1 MLQLLRPR
9 AQTEGRTLRYHPLDC
24 PVCGATQIVIV
35 VNLWVSDLIP
45 CPQCTNSRELLAL
58 LEKK

>member
-1 MLQLLRPR
+1 M
-9 AQTEGRTLRYHPLDC
+9 RYHPLDC